1 MDLLRV
7 SLFQYNI
14 KWEDKNFNL
23 QEITRTIKSYKGK
36 TDLIV
41 LPEMFTT
48 GFSMNS
54 ESLAEDMNGDTI
66 TQLKKLSLDTQI
78 AICGSFISKD
88 DDKYYNKAFFITPE
102 ATYFYDK
109 RHLFRMGEESS
120 HFSNGNHNIIIPYKS
135 WNISI
140 MICYDLRFPVW
151 CRNINNNFDL
161 QIFVANWPVQR
172 QNVWDI
178 LLKARALENVSYVA
192 GVNRTGKDGKNL
204 DYKGGS
210 AMIDFKGDRK
220 SVV

>member
-54 ESLAEDMNGDTI
+54 ESLAEDLNGDTI

-78 AICGSFISKD
+78 AIC
-88 DDKYYNKAFFITPE
+88 
-102 ATYFYDK
+102 
-109 RHLFRMGEESS
+109 
-120 HFSNGNHNIIIPYKS
+120 
-135 WNISI
+135 
-140 MICYDLRFPVW
+140 
-151 CRNINNNFDL
+151 
-161 QIFVANWPVQR
+161 
-172 QNVWDI
+172 
-178 LLKARALENVSYVA
+178 
-192 GVNRTGKDGKNL
+192 
-204 DYKGGS
+204 
-210 AMIDFKGDRK
+210 
-220 SVV
+220 